1 MSWAEIDSENEDLA
15 FKLNKKMEQVKK
27 FSSQITKLEIE
38 LVKSKQDLGEA
49 MNTVNEY
56 EDMYTDAI
64 NGDKGLITKMESNM
78 TFREGAPTN

>member
-1 MSWAEIDSENEDLA
+1 
-15 FKLNKKMEQVKK
+15 
-27 FSSQITKLEIE
+27 
-38 LVKSKQDLGEA
+38 